1 MKYYIIAGEASG
13 DLYGS
18 RLIDEIKSIDK
29 KANIRFWGGDKMI
42 LSGGF
47 NVKHIKEL
55 AFMGFYEVLKN
66 ILTIWKNINFC
77 KKDISEFNPDRI
89 IYIDYPG
96 FNLVISKWAKKK
108 GFKNYYYISPQIW
121 AWKENRI
128 KTIKNSIDK
137 LYVIFPFE
145 KEYYKDQHN
154 MRSEFFGHPLIEQID
169 NFKPNTE
176 FYSNNKIS
184 NEREIIALLPGSRTQ
199 EINTMLPIFLKLKK
213 HFLKYQF
220 IIAGVKSVEKNVYK
234 VAEEK
239 SINVI
244 YNQTYD
250 LLSNS
255 KAAIVTSG
263 TASLECALFK
273 VPQIVCY
280 KTSLMS
286 YLIGKTFVKIDFIS
300 LVNIILK
307 KEVVEELIQSQLTEN
322 KLHKELNKIISGQRR
337 SRMLDNYSN
346 LHSILSLDKTSN
358 NIANSIIES

>member
-18 RLIDEIKSIDK
+18 RLIDEILSIDRE
-29 KANIRFWGGDKMI
+29 ADISFWGGDKMI

-66 ILTIWKNINFC
+66 IFTIRKNINFC
-77 KKDISEFNPDRI
+77 KKDICDFNPDKI

-96 FNLVISKWAKKK
+96 FNLLISKWAKKK

-128 KTIKNSIDK
+128 KTIKENIDK
-137 LYVIFPFE
+137 LFVIFPFE
-145 KEYYKDQHN
+145 REYYSDRHN
-154 MRSEFFGHPLIEQID
+154 FKSEFYGHPLIEQID
-169 NFKPNTE
+169 NFKTNFE
-176 FYSNNKIS
+176 FYKDNNIS
-184 NEREIIALLPGSRTQ
+184 NEKEIITLLPGSRSQ
-199 EINTMLPIFLKLKK
+199 EINSMLPIFLTLKK
-213 HFLKYQF
+213 HFPKYEF
-220 IIAGVKSVEKNVYK
+220 IIAGVKNVD
-234 VAEEK
+234 K
-239 SINVI
+239 SIYKKALEMNVKI
-244 YNQTYD
+244 LYDQTYN
-250 LLSNS
+250 LLYNS

-280 KTSLMS
+280 KTSFIS
-286 YLIGKTFVKIDFIS
+286 YLIGKTFIKINFIS

-307 KEVVEELIQSQLTEN
+307 QKVVQELIQNQLTEDR
-322 KLHKELNKIISGQRR
+322 LFKELNVIIEGKKR
-337 SRMLDNYSN
+337 SIMLDHYSKIY
-346 LHSILSLDKTSN
+346 SMLSLNNTSH
-358 NIANSIIES
+358 NIANSIIKS